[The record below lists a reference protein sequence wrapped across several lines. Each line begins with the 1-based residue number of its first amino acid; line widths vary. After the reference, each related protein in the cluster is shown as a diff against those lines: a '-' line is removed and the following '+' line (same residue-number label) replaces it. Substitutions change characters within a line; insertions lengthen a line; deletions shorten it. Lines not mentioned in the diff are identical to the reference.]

1 MAKHRFLA
9 GLLASSLALPGAA
22 VAAEGRIDVKA
33 FEPDATLPRA
43 SVPDAFKW
51 DLTHLFENDA
61 AFTKALGELEA
72 SRAKLLGYKGTLS
85 DPTKLREALDLYFAS
100 RKAANR
106 ITLYANLRHDTD
118 TGDAAAQVLS
128 DQSLRAMNGFMA
140 DAAFLRGEILA
151 LDDAAMKAAL
161 AAEPKLAEYGPYLDD
176 LRRRKSRVLGEE
188 AERILSLAGDNL
200 WAEIDLNELPSDFEK
215 TFRAFL
221 ADLTLPTITDEN
233 GKQVQM
239 TLASYP
245 RYRGSS
251 DERVRTEATEKFLA
265 ALKQYQHVL
274 AANFAGQVKLNVFMA
289 RARGY
294 DTALEAYLD
303 RDNIDPAIYRSL
315 VESIRA
321 NVQPLHRFVAFRKQQ
336 LGVEKV
342 RLQDLYPSIVADVEK
357 KIPYEEAMKVIP
369 EALAP
374 LGKDYVNQ
382 VKVGLDPKNGWVDIY
397 PNAGKESGAFCASLY
412 GFHPFVKMNYQ
423 NDFDGLSTLIHEY
436 GHAMHSHLAM
446 STQPYVTSGYP
457 PFVAEIAST
466 FNEVLLID
474 YLTKK
479 AKTKEEK
486 LYLLNKMA
494 DKIRGTIYRQT
505 LFADF
510 ELQAHEAAERGE
522 ALTAEW
528 FNNKYRELLQ
538 HYYGPD
544 YDVGTDGDI
553 EWAYV
558 PHFYYKYYMFS
569 YAAGLSSG
577 IALADNV
584 QNKGKKARD
593 AYLNM
598 LASGNSKPPLQLVK
612 DAGVDLTKPD
622 AFVAAAKHL
631 DRIMAE
637 MEKLAKKK

>member
-1 MAKHRFLA
+1 MKLRILS
-9 GLLASSLALPGAA
+9 GLLVASLALPGAA
-22 VAAEGRIDVKA
+22 VAKEGRIEAKA
-33 FEPDATLPRA
+33 FQPDATLARA

-51 DLTHLFENDA
+51 NLTSLFENDEAFAQALVALA
-61 AFTKALGELEA
+61 AD
-72 SRAKLLGYKGTLS
+72 RQKLQGYKGQLAN
-85 DPTKLREALDLYFAS
+85 PAKLREALELYFAS

-106 ITLYANLRHDTD
+106 ITLFANLRHDTD
-118 TGDAAAQVLS
+118 TSDPAAQVLS
-128 DQSLRAMNGFMA
+128 DQSLQAMSGFMA
-140 DAAFLRGEILA
+140 DAGFLRGELLA
-151 LDDAAMKAAL
+151 LDDAQMQAAF
-161 AAEPKLAEYGPYLDD
+161 AAEPKLAEYTPYLDD
-176 LRRRKSRVLGEE
+176 LRRRKTRVLGDE
-188 AERILSLAGDNL
+188 AERVLSLAGDNL

-215 TFRAFL
+215 SFRAFL
-221 ADLTLPTITDEN
+221 ADFTLPTITDEN
-233 GKQVQM
+233 GKTVQM
-239 TLASYP
+239 TLSSYP

-251 DERVRTEATEKFLA
+251 NEKVRTEATEKFLA

-274 AANFAGQVKLNVFMA
+274 AANFAGQIRLNVFMA

-303 RDNIDPAIYRSL
+303 RDNIDPAIYKSL
-315 VESIRA
+315 VQSIRA
-321 NVQPLHRFVAFRKQQ
+321 NVKPLHRFVAFRKAQ

-342 RLQDLYPSIVADVEK
+342 RLQDLYPSIIADVEK
-357 KIPYEEAMKVIP
+357 EIPYEEAMRILPK
-369 EALAP
+369 ALAP
-374 LGKDYVNQ
+374 LGKDYVKQ
-382 VKVGLDPKNGWVDIY
+382 ASHGLDPKNGWVDIY

-446 STQPYVTSGYP
+446 SKQPYVTSGYP

-466 FNEVLLID
+466 FNEVLLINH
-474 YLTKK
+474 LTEQ
-479 AKTKEEK
+479 AKTKAEK

-494 DKIRGTIYRQT
+494 DKIRGTIYRQA

-510 ELQAHEAAERGE
+510 ELEAHTAAEQGIP
-522 ALTAEW
+522 LTSDW
-528 FNNKYRELLQ
+528 LNNKYRELLQ

-544 YDVGTDGDI
+544 YDVGADGDI

-577 IALADNV
+577 IALAENV
-584 QNKGKKARD
+584 QKKGGKARD

-622 AFVAAAKHL
+622 AFSASARML
-631 DRIMAE
+631 DGIVAE
-637 MEKLAKKK
+637 MEKLTKKK

>member
-1 MAKHRFLA
+1 MKLRILS
-9 GLLASSLALPGAA
+9 GLLVASLALPGAA
-22 VAAEGRIDVKA
+22 VAKEGRIEAKA
-33 FEPDATLPRA
+33 FQPDATLARA

-51 DLTHLFENDA
+51 NLTSLFENDEAFAQALVALA
-61 AFTKALGELEA
+61 AD
-72 SRAKLLGYKGTLS
+72 RQKLQGYKGQLAN
-85 DPTKLREALDLYFAS
+85 PAKLREALELYFAS

-106 ITLYANLRHDTD
+106 ITLFANLRHDTD
-118 TGDAAAQVLS
+118 TSDPAAQVLS
-128 DQSLRAMNGFMA
+128 DQSLQAMSGFMA
-140 DAAFLRGEILA
+140 DAGFLRGELLA
-151 LDDAAMKAAL
+151 LDDAQMQAAF
-161 AAEPKLAEYGPYLDD
+161 AAEPKLAEYTPYLDD
-176 LRRRKSRVLGEE
+176 LRRRKTRVLGDE
-188 AERILSLAGDNL
+188 AERVLSLAGDNL

-215 TFRAFL
+215 SFRAFL
-221 ADLTLPTITDEN
+221 ADFTLPTITDEN
-233 GKQVQM
+233 GKTVQM
-239 TLASYP
+239 TLSSYP

-251 DERVRTEATEKFLA
+251 NEKVRTEATEKFLA

-274 AANFAGQVKLNVFMA
+274 AANFAGQIRLNVFMA

-303 RDNIDPAIYRSL
+303 RDNIDPAIYKSL
-315 VESIRA
+315 VQSIRA
-321 NVQPLHRFVAFRKQQ
+321 NVKPLHRFVAFRKAQ

-342 RLQDLYPSIVADVEK
+342 RLQDLYPSIIADVEK
-357 KIPYEEAMKVIP
+357 EIPYEEAMRILPK
-369 EALAP
+369 ALAP
-374 LGKDYVNQ
+374 LGKDYVKQ
-382 VKVGLDPKNGWVDIY
+382 ASHGLDPKNGWVDIY

-446 STQPYVTSGYP
+446 SKQPYVTSGYP

-474 YLTKK
+474 YLTEEADSK
-479 AKTKEEK
+479 AEK

-494 DKIRGTIYRQT
+494 DKIRGTVYRQT

-510 ELQAHEAAERGE
+510 ELQAHTAAEQGVP
-522 ALTAEW
+522 LTSDW
-528 FNNKYRELLQ
+528 LNNKYRELRQ

-544 YDVGTDGDI
+544 YDVGADGDI

-584 QNKGKKARD
+584 QTKGKKARE

-622 AFVAAAKHL
+622 AFVAASKHL
-631 DRIMAE
+631 DRIMTE
-637 MEKLAKKK
+637 MEKVAKKK